1 MRCHNRGS
9 QERSMLPA
17 GLIAERRLIQRLLQ
31 SNAVAPGEAQPLADL
46 RRAEQSRLARL
57 VGAGVVREA
66 PPGRYYLSA
75 PALGEY
81 WFGVR
86 RNRAI
91 IIVALVVAAL
101 AVVALAM
108 VAPR

>member
-1 MRCHNRGS
+1 
-9 QERSMLPA
+9 MLPA
-17 GLIAERRLIQRLLQ
+17 GLIAERRLIQRLLR
-31 SNAVAPGEAQPLADL
+31 SNAVAPSEAQPLADL
-46 RRAEQSRLARL
+46 PEAERSRLAKL
-57 VGAGVVREA
+57 VRAGVVREA
-66 PPGRYYLSA
+66 PPNRYYLSA

-91 IIVALVVAAL
+91 LIVALVIAAL

-108 VAPR
+108 IAPR